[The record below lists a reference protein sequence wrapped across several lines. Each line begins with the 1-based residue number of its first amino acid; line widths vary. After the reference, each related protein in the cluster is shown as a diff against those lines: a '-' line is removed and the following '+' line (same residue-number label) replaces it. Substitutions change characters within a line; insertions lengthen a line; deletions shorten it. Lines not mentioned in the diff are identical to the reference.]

1 MVREDWRLG
10 TRRYFDSRRGF
21 RKELLDATCSC
32 LSIVRFDT
40 GPKRSMQRLRRA
52 EAERERHERSEEGA
66 VHGSLGVFY
75 VGCTCGGQKK

>member
-1 MVREDWRLG
+1 MLVRHQSYVCL
-10 TRRYFDSRRGF
+10 DSQ
-21 RKELLDATCSC
+21 
-32 LSIVRFDT
+32 V
-40 GPKRSMQRLRRA
+40 RA